1 MENIKLTRKD
11 GTVLEIGNCT
21 ISELLSLEGPIA
33 NPLPA
38 PKITLA
44 DCHIAFESMVKNG
57 QMIAAIKLYRLV
69 TNSMLRESKDYIEH
83 NYGHLRPRY
92 PL

>member
-1 MENIKLTRKD
+1 MDNIKITRKD

-21 ISELLSLEGPIA
+21 VSELLSLEGPSVETKYI
-33 NPLPA
+33 

-44 DCHIAFESMVKNG
+44 DCHIAFESMVKNNQFIG
-57 QMIAAIKLYRLV
+57 AIKLYRLV

-83 NYGHLRPRY
+83 TYGHLRPRY
-92 PL
+92 SL